1 MTKKQKILSYLK
13 HNPTGKLKEIAK
25 AIDYSEPA
33 TYNGLMELFK
43 ENQVDREQGKGR
55 KPDTYYLKN
64 NSKETPKKIKSKF
77 SSFPDEK
84 IYTKVFSLDYLEH
97 KEVIILILTDRN
109 A

>member
-1 MTKKQKILSYLK
+1 MNKKEKILNYLK
-13 HNPTGKLKEIAK
+13 HNLIGTRKQIAQ
-25 AIDYSEPA
+25 AIDYSESA
-33 TYNGLMELFK
+33 TYSGLMELLE

-64 NSKETPKKIKSKF
+64 NSKKTPKKIKSKF

-84 IYTKVFSLDYLEH
+84 IYTKVFSLDDLEH

>member
-1 MTKKQKILSYLK
+1 MNKKEKILNYLK
-13 HNPTGKLKEIAK
+13 HNPTGTRQEIAK
-25 AIDYSEPA
+25 AIEYSESA
-33 TYNGLMELFK
+33 TYNGLMELLE
-43 ENQVDREQGKGR
+43 ENQVDREQGKGS

-84 IYTKVFSLDYLEH
+84 IYTKVFSLDNLEH
-97 KEVIILILTDRN
+97 KEAIILILTDRN